1 MSKHVQFNN
10 NPLIYTDL
18 GFFLKNSLEYLFNNN
33 ILKETVN
40 NILLKIWVILDDE
53 YIHYLTKKY
62 TSMRFDY
69 DIEYVGLELLKELIE
84 YNINIINNNSI
95 INVNDLLDFINLKIK
110 YKKILNDSIK
120 TIILK

>member
-69 DIEYVGLELLKELIE
+69 DLEYVGLELLKELIE

>member
-18 GFFLKNSLEYLFNNN
+18 WFFLKNSLEYLFNNN
-33 ILKETVN
+33 IFKETVN

>member
-1 MSKHVQFNN
+1 
-10 NPLIYTDL
+10 
-18 GFFLKNSLEYLFNNN
+18 
-33 ILKETVN
+33 
-40 NILLKIWVILDDE
+40 
-53 YIHYLTKKY
+53 
-62 TSMRFDY
+62 MRFDY

>member
-53 YIHYLTKKY
+53 
-62 TSMRFDY
+62 
-69 DIEYVGLELLKELIE
+69 
-84 YNINIINNNSI
+84 
-95 INVNDLLDFINLKIK
+95 
-110 YKKILNDSIK
+110 
-120 TIILK
+120 